1 VPDDLAAAADVSGWP
16 DPFERLMTA
25 WLLFGSEEGG
35 GGAEAASGTGGSP
48 GGEAADAVAIGA
60 TAADPRALGGGVPGL
75 GGIGTVFG
83 GS

>member
-1 VPDDLAAAADVSGWP
+1 MPDDLAAAAEVSGWP
-16 DPFERLMTA
+16 DPFGRLMTA

-35 GGAEAASGTGGSP
+35 GGAEAASGRVGSP

>member
-1 VPDDLAAAADVSGWP
+1 MPDDLAAAADVCGWP

-48 GGEAADAVAIGA
+48 GGEARTRLARLMPI
-60 TAADPRALGGGVPGL
+60 TMIPRARVGGAVL
-75 GGIGTVFG
+75 AQQ
-83 GS
+83 

>member
-1 VPDDLAAAADVSGWP
+1 L
-16 DPFERLMTA
+16 ERLTTA

-35 GGAEAASGTGGSP
+35 AGADAASGTGAAGSP
-48 GGEAADAVAIGA
+48 GGEAAGAVAIGA
-60 TAADPRALGGGVPGL
+60 TAADPRALGGGVSAL